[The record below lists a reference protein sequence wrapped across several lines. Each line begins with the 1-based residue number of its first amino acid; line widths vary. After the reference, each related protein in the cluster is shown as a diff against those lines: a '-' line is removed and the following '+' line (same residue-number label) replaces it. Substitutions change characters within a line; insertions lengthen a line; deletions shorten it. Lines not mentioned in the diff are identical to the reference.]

1 MSSPDPEPRPPL
13 TLVGKI
19 DNALAILLIIG
30 MAYGVFWLLSSL
42 ASSYI
47 GLFT

>member
-1 MSSPDPEPRPPL
+1 MSSHDQEPRPPL

-30 MAYGVFWLLSSL
+30 MAYGLFWLASSV

-47 GLFT
+47 GFFS